1 MSRYIDAD
9 LLINVERAVA
19 EHEWNKKTRPLS
31 WSHATESFIED
42 IENAPTA
49 DVEEVIHSEWLPSPD
64 GINPIRCKRCNTPA
78 PYVFVSTAQG
88 DTELIRYKFNF
99 CPYCGAKM
107 DGGKE

>member
-1 MSRYIDAD
+1 MRFIDAD
-9 LLINVERAVA
+9 AAKKDADERGMEFFLDLTDVEEMKRF
-19 EHEWNKKTRPLS
+19 L
-31 WSHATESFIED
+31 D
-42 IENAPTA
+42 DQPTA
-49 DVEEVIHSEWLPSPD
+49 DVEELIHSEWLPSPD
-64 GINPIRCKRCNTPA
+64 GISPIRCKRCNTPA